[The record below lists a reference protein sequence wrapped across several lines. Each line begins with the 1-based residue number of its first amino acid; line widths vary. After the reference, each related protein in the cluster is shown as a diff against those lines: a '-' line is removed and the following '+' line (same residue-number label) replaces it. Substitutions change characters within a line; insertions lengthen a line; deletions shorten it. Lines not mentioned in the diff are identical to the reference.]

1 VLGFVTA
8 GPSIPRSLWGHVV
21 LTDMSAGL
29 RLFQPWSRALQLGL
43 ALCLSTSIPAMAE
56 GRSAFAEVE
65 AEALSKLSRQ
75 QRHRYFDDLRA
86 LQRRRFD
93 QRQADLT
100 RLEGCLDRKPKA
112 KSSDCFER
120 QHRQGHA
127 RWRRELQALRQ
138 RYNLPVPPS
147 HHHRPS

>member
-1 VLGFVTA
+1 MPDFVTA
-8 GPSIPRSLWGHVV
+8 GRSIPRSLWGHVV

-56 GRSAFAEVE
+56 GRAAFAEVE

-100 RLEGCLDRKPKA
+100 RLEGCLDRTPKVR
-112 KSSDCFER
+112 SSVCFER
-120 QHRQGHA
+120 QHRHDRA
-127 RWRRELQALRQ
+127 RWRREVQALRQ
-138 RYNLPVPPS
+138 RYKLPIPPS

>member
-1 VLGFVTA
+1 
-8 GPSIPRSLWGHVV
+8 
-21 LTDMSAGL
+21 MSAGL

-56 GRSAFAEVE
+56 GRAAFAEAE

-93 QRQADLT
+93 QRQAVAQ
-100 RLEGCLDRKPKA
+100 RMQWK
-112 KSSDCFER
+112 
-120 QHRQGHA
+120 Q
-127 RWRRELQALRQ
+127 ELRALRE
-138 RYNLPVPPS
+138 RYNLPLMHQRTPD
-147 HHHRPS
+147 RQWR